1 MATTRTTPSTP
12 ATHTTRA
19 SSAARDLDRRETI
32 LGTMTYT
39 KQVPITRRA
48 DVVVVGGGP
57 TGIAAALA
65 AAQEGVATLL
75 VERYGFLGGNATAG
89 LVGPL
94 LGAFDAAGEEQLICG
109 LYETFV
115 QRMVAE
121 GGAIHPRDIRTGD
134 PHVAF
139 STSRI
144 FDHATPFDPET
155 MKVVAARMMREF
167 GVDLLLHSFFVDA
180 IVEANTLNGV
190 IVANKSG
197 LQAIAATVTV
207 DCTGDGDVA
216 ARAGAP
222 VVQGRE
228 ADGLV
233 QPSTMF
239 FRIKDVDKARYHA
252 YVHETQDRHFRALF
266 AQARANGDITFPRE
280 IAVVLEQPRGDEWRV
295 NCTRILGVDGTNV
308 DDLTRAEIEGRE
320 QVQQLIRFFR
330 KYVPG
335 FERCTLVDTGA
346 QVGVRETRR
355 IVGEYTLTADDIL
368 YGTPFDDVVLFCAYP
383 PDLHSPTHSGHTHVG
398 RMVASAY
405 QIPYRAMVPQRI
417 DGLLAAGRCIS
428 STHEALSAVRVMA
441 QCFGMGQA
449 AGTAAALAV
458 QAGVPPRHLDVPHLQ
473 RTLVARGVNLRGV
486 VPRPLPAG
494 AVQAG

>member
-1 MATTRTTPSTP
+1 MTRQDETMGH
-12 ATHTTRA
+12 AEHDVGERIRFTR
-19 SSAARDLDRRETI
+19 D
-32 LGTMTYT
+32 
-39 KQVPITRRA
+39 VPIVQQA
-48 DVVVVGGGP
+48 DVVVMGGGP

-65 AAQEGVATLL
+65 SAQEGADTLL

-109 LYETFV
+109 LFETFV
-115 QRMVAE
+115 QRMIAAD
-121 GGAIHPRDIRTGD
+121 GAIHPREIRTGD

-139 STSRI
+139 STARI

-155 MKVVAARMMREF
+155 MKVVAARLLRES

-180 IVEANTLNGV
+180 MVEDRTLKGV

-197 LQAIAATVTV
+197 LQAIAAKVVV

-222 VVQGRE
+222 VAQGRAE
-228 ADGLV
+228 DGLV

-239 FRIKDVDKARYHA
+239 FRIKDVDKPRYHA
-252 YVHETQDRHFRALF
+252 YVRETQDRHFHILF
-266 AQARANGDITFPRE
+266 ARARAAGDITFQRE

-295 NCTRILGVDGTNV
+295 NCTRIHGVDGTNV
-308 DDLTRAEIEGRE
+308 RDLTRAEIEGRE
-320 QVQQLIRFFR
+320 QVQELIRFFR

-368 YGTPFDDVVLFCAYP
+368 CGTPFDDVVVFCAYP
-383 PDLHSPTHSGHTHVG
+383 PDLHSPTNSGHTNVG
-398 RMVASAY
+398 QMTANAY
-405 QIPYRAMVPQRI
+405 QIPYRAMVPQVI

-428 STHEALSAVRVMA
+428 ATHEALSAVRVMA

-458 QAGVPPRHLDVPHLQ
+458 GAGVLPRQVDVRTLQ
-473 RTLVARGVNLRGV
+473 RTLVMRGVNLCGV
-486 VPRPLPAG
+486 AGNSHPPVMLRAGSPLG
-494 AVQAG
+494 AHA